1 MNRTDRLH
9 AISEALRRAGPDGTT
24 GRRLARALEVSERTI
39 KRDVSALQQAGAPI
53 WAQAGPGGGYVLN
66 AAATLPPVNFTPA
79 QAVAVAVAL
88 AALPPGSPFA
98 VDGAAGLGK
107 VRDAMGSA
115 DRARADELAARVWT
129 RPPAAPAAVVVG
141 GPAPGV
147 LRAVEQALSRSR
159 VLAVAHRAGDGTVT
173 HRRVEPILL
182 AHTEGR
188 WYLVAWCR
196 LREAVRWFRLERIEQ
211 ASLTPE
217 AYEPRPV
224 ADVGTPPVG
233 AEPVGAGVP

>member
-9 AISEALRRAGPDGTT
+9 AISEALRRAGPAGTT
-24 GRRLARALEVSERTI
+24 GRRLARALEVSGRTI

-53 WAQAGPGGGYVLN
+53 WAQAGPGGGYVLD

-88 AALPPGSPFA
+88 ACLPPGSPFA
-98 VDGAAGLGK
+98 VDGAAALGK
-107 VRDAMGSA
+107 LRDAMGSA

-129 RPPAAPAAVVVG
+129 RDRGAARDAAG
-141 GPAPGV
+141 GRASAEV
-147 LRAVEQALSRSR
+147 LRAVELSLSRSR
-159 VLAVAHRAGDGTVT
+159 VLALTHTSGSGTTT

-182 AHTEGR
+182 AHTDGR

-196 LREAVRWFRLERIEQ
+196 LRDAVRWFRLERIE
-211 ASLTPE
+211 AAAVTAESY
-217 AYEPRPV
+217 APRSV
-224 ADVGTPPVG
+224 TEVGTPPQG
-233 AEPVGAGVP
+233 AEPVGTSSP